1 MIKYSLLSIML
12 MHASAMKVTEDSV
25 QQDDGFS
32 ERHHWDSWDDWDDDW
47 SDWEDD
53 WSDWE
58 DEVLPQCSADD
69 PAQWLPESST
79 GVENPEAE
87 RACDSDDEDN
97 NF

>member
-1 MIKYSLLSIML
+1 MIRYSLISIML
-12 MHASAMKVTEDSV
+12 MRISAVKVAEDLV
-25 QQDDGFS
+25 QQDDVA
-32 ERHHWDSWDDWDDDW
+32 EEKHHWDDWDDDW

-58 DEVLPQCSADD
+58 EEELPQCSADD
-69 PAQWLPESST
+69 PAQWLPETST
-79 GVENPEAE
+79 DIENPEAG